1 MRAKSKCYEDD
12 RKRGGGTKDR
22 FFGNLAV
29 TCFRHPHDGLFDR
42 PANRR
47 SKNLFIYLLE
57 KHPWTKFGPIAL
69 GLLNK
74 DQLLSEIIHINVH
87 TSFIDKK
94 KSDK

>member
-1 MRAKSKCYEDD
+1 MTEK
-12 RKRGGGTKDR
+12 GGQKTD
-22 FFGNLAV
+22 FFGNLVV

-47 SKNLFIYLLE
+47 LKNLFIYLLE

-69 GLLNK
+69 SLLNK

-87 TSFIDKK
+87 SFIDKK
-94 KSDK
+94 SDK